1 VLRGADKYVEL
12 PLPELYDLGSDPRE
26 ERNLAAGR
34 PQQVERLQADLRG
47 FPSAE
52 VSPTRAAEDRE
63 TREALRALGYL
74 ASSTRPRK
82 RYGIDDDP
90 KRLVGLDAQM
100 EQVLARHRAGD
111 LDGALA
117 LCQDLVR
124 RRADMPAAWLQVAIL
139 QRKRGDMPAAIDA
152 LKRLIAMVPE
162 DGGTAAVLA
171 QYLTDAGRAAEAVAL
186 LAPYARSA
194 DPGLDVLVAQGVAL
208 ARLGRLSAAAE
219 ALERARAADPTN
231 AMARVDLGTVRLLA
245 GQDAQ
250 ARAAFEEAVALDPGL
265 ALAHHSLGLLAAKSG
280 DEEAALSHWR
290 AALARD
296 PNLVDALFRLGS
308 ALARRGQAEEARPYL
323 EQFIARAPRELY
335 TKQIAGATAWLRAH
349 GERKG

>member
-1 VLRGADKYVEL
+1 MVLERPRPYLGRVPSGRARAIRASSSACRPTCGRSHPGRSR
-12 PLPELYDLGSDPRE
+12 PLARPRT
-26 ERNLAAGR
+26 
-34 PQQVERLQADLRG
+34 D
-47 FPSAE
+47 
-52 VSPTRAAEDRE
+52 

-74 ASSTRPRK
+74 AASTRPGK
-82 RYGIDDDP
+82 HYGVDDDP

-100 EQVLARHRAGD
+100 EQVLALHRAGD

-124 RRADMPAAWLQVAIL
+124 QRADMPAAWLQIAIL
-139 QRKRGDMPAAIDA
+139 QRKRGDMPVAIDA
-152 LKRLIAMVPE
+152 LKRLIAIVPE
-162 DGGTAAVLA
+162 DAGTASVLA

-186 LAPYARSA
+186 LAPYARAA

-208 ARLGRLSAAAE
+208 ARLGRLGPAAE
-219 ALERARAADPTN
+219 ALERARAADPNN
-231 AMARVDLGTVRLLA
+231 AMARVELGTVRLLA

-265 ALAHHSLGLLAAKSG
+265 ALAHHSLGLLADKTG
-280 DEEAALSHWR
+280 DEDAALAHWR

-296 PNLVDALFRLGS
+296 PTLVDALFRLGS
-308 ALARRGQAEEARPYL
+308 ALARRGQTAEARPYL
-323 EQFIARAPRELY
+323 EEFVARAPRPLY
-335 TKQIAGATAWLRAH
+335 DKQVAGAVAWLRAH